1 MTGDHAGVATAAD
14 LEDEDDDQAEGAAA
28 AAAGASQEPAK
39 RGQKKKKEKKKK
51 KPLGSGSA
59 GAFGG
64 TAQQKETA
72 RVPLGP
78 PPAKA
83 ARAAPEP
90 KAVKDPNRPGLGR
103 KHCTVAEAYDEW
115 DAS

>member
-14 LEDEDDDQAEGAAA
+14 LEDEDVDQAEGAAA
-28 AAAGASQEPAK
+28 AAAGASQGPAK
-39 RGQKKKKEKKKK
+39 RGPKKKK
-51 KPLGSGSA
+51 KPVGSGSA

-78 PPAKA
+78 PPAKAAKA

>member
-1 MTGDHAGVATAAD
+1 MATAAE
-14 LEDEDDDQAEGAAA
+14 LEDEGVDQAEGAAA
-28 AAAGASQEPAK
+28 AAAGASQGPAK
-39 RGQKKKKEKKKK
+39 RVPKKKKEKKKK
-51 KPLGSGSA
+51 PVGSGSA

-78 PPAKA
+78 PPAKAAKA